1 MSHRGTAQRLRH
13 DMLIPKQN
21 LVLNR
26 TGERLLPWDPHNP
39 QNLYEHLQRYDFASQ
54 FCAGKRVLD
63 VGSGEGYGSNMLA
76 TVAESVIG
84 IDLAPDATQWA
95 ARKYGRANLKFVCG
109 SGTAIPL
116 GQNSSFD
123 VAVCFELLEHIEEQ
137 DVLLVEIKRLL
148 KPNGILIL
156 STPNR
161 STYSDEPGY
170 KNPFHKK
177 ELYFPEFCKLVGE
190 RFSDTVFLGQRV
202 YTGASM
208 WPLRDGNA
216 EGGLRECLLRY
227 DSPEF
232 AFANPSE
239 RTAMYFIAVGSNS
252 LLSRGAR
259 KLCSSHFALLDLT
272 DTIFKR
278 AEQEHNEAVKYQDHL
293 HAELE
298 RQRGS
303 CQQKEAES
311 ALLSAESENLKADIE
326 NLKADIEKQNAD
338 IESLIPDAHRWRRL
352 RQIRQKII
360 RDNSSGHHLW
370 LGARQLAKTILFGR
384 ARTSAYLNPVISCEF
399 PPPQGISSMA
409 GTVCVRGWTVYRE
422 KIRSVLVYLDD
433 ILCGEAYYGFA
444 RPDVA
449 NSYPDCG
456 NNVHLGFAYRLDSS
470 KYSHGVHR
478 LRIVAAAADG
488 KECSVE
494 MQVAI
499 IEKGDQLSVSTDSNH
514 VPRGLFPDISSS
526 DQPSKQSEATS
537 APSPGPPVDVS
548 IIVLARNEASNL
560 ERSLP
565 ILSRQKTSAHAEI
578 IAFDTE
584 SEDRTPELFSQYGAR
599 TVTVSKKEFHHVRTR
614 MQGVEM
620 AKGRFVV
627 FLVAD
632 GIPADEN
639 WLDGLLRPLLEDE
652 RVAAVYS
659 RQLPNPGCVPWEARD
674 IYRGG
679 NVVRE
684 VKFVEWDNSSSVTNF
699 RDNVWKL
706 IAFSHVSACYR
717 KSVLQTLTVP
727 DTLPEVEDQY
737 WCKRLLEAGYRVVF
751 EPTSLV
757 VHSHND
763 TLRRLYRRQYI
774 YGLCFAQFTPV
785 DPEPLYK
792 VLFRCLEDTFADWFF
807 IVATPG
813 SVWTKSLWAFK
824 TPLARL
830 IKPLGFRNGLRVA
843 RDQQKKQSTSAG
855 RSMEAQS

>member
-1 MSHRGTAQRLRH
+1 
-13 DMLIPKQN
+13 MLVPERN
-21 LVLNR
+21 LMLNR

-54 FCAGKRVLD
+54 FCVGKRVID

-84 IDLAPDATQWA
+84 IDLAPDAIQWA
-95 ARKYGRANLKFVCG
+95 ASKYGRANLKFVCG
-109 SGTAIPL
+109 SAIEIPI

-137 DVLLVEIKRLL
+137 DELLVEIKRLL

-208 WPLRDGNA
+208 WPLRDGNP
-216 EGGLRECLLRY
+216 EGGFRECLLRY

-232 AFANPSE
+232 TFANPSE
-239 RTAMYFIAVGSNS
+239 RTAMYFIAVASNS
-252 LLSRGAR
+252 PLPRESR
-259 KLCSSHFALLDLT
+259 KTCSSHFTLLDLT

-293 HAELE
+293 HEELE
-298 RQRGS
+298 RQRS
-303 CQQKEAES
+303 SYQQKEAETVS
-311 ALLSAESENLKADIE
+311 LKVEIENLKVNIENRKAEIENLKADIE
-326 NLKADIEKQNAD
+326 NRKAE

-360 RDNSSGHHLW
+360 RDNSFGHHLW
-370 LGARQLAKTILFGR
+370 LGARQLAKNILFR
-384 ARTSAYLNPVISCEF
+384 RTRTSAYLNPAISCDF
-399 PPPQGISSMA
+399 PPPHGISRVT
-409 GTVCVRGWTVYRE
+409 GTVCVRGWAVYRE
-422 KIRSVLVYLDD
+422 KIQSVLVYLDD
-433 ILCGEAYYGFA
+433 ILCGEAFYGFA

-449 NSYPDCG
+449 NGYPDCG

-470 KYSHGVHR
+470 KYSHGVHT

-488 KECSVE
+488 KECSVA
-494 MQVAI
+494 MQVDI
-499 IEKGDQLSVSTDSNH
+499 IEKRDQSSGSTDSNQE
-514 VPRGLFPDISSS
+514 PRKLVARTSSS
-526 DQPSKQSEATS
+526 DQPSKQSETTF

-584 SEDRTPELFSQYGAR
+584 SEDRTPELFRQYGAR

-699 RDNVWKL
+699 RNNVWKL

-717 KSVLQTLTVP
+717 KSVLRTLTVP
-727 DTLPEVEDQY
+727 DTLLEVEDQY

-757 VHSHND
+757 IHSHND

-774 YGLCFAQFTPV
+774 YGLCFAQFTLG
-785 DPEPLYK
+785 DPQPLYK
-792 VLFRCLEDTFADWFF
+792 VLLRCLEDTFADWFF

-813 SVWTKSLWAFK
+813 SVWTKSLWALR

-843 RDQQKKQSTSAG
+843 RDQQKKGSTSAG
-855 RSMEAQS
+855 RSMETQS